1 MVRGFVR
8 KQEDHVI
15 ETTKIDT
22 TKAYS
27 SFATKDIEAA
37 RRFYG
42 DKLGIDAESLYDGQ
56 LLEIKLRSGSRVLV
70 YPKDDFVP
78 ATYTV
83 LNFPVPDIDKA
94 VDELTRSGITFDRY
108 EGFDQDEK
116 GIARSDGNG
125 PDIAW
130 FRDPDGNI
138 LAVHTDEPPPA

>member
-1 MVRGFVR
+1 M
-8 KQEDHVI
+8 I
-15 ETTKIDT
+15 ETTKINT
-22 TKAYS
+22 SKAYS
-27 SFATKDIEAA
+27 SFATKDVEAA

-42 DKLGIDAESLYDGQ
+42 DKLGIDAESLYGGQ
-56 LLEIKLRSGSRVLV
+56 LLEIRLREGVRVLV

-94 VDELTRSGITFDRY
+94 VDDLTRSGITFDRY

-130 FRDPDGNI
+130 FKDPDGNI
-138 LAVHTDEPPPA
+138 LAVHTDEEPPA

>member
-1 MVRGFVR
+1 ML
-8 KQEDHVI
+8 
-15 ETTKIDT
+15 ETTKLLDT

-42 DKLGIDAESLYDGQ
+42 DKLGLAAESLYDGQ
-56 LLEIKLRSGSRVLV
+56 LLEIRLREGVRVLL

-83 LNFPVPDIDKA
+83 LNFPVADVDKA
-94 VDELTRSGITFDRY
+94 VDDLTRSEITFDRY

-130 FRDPDGNI
+130 FKDPDGNI
-138 LAVHTDEPPPA
+138 LAVHSDEPPPA

>member
-1 MVRGFVR
+1 M
-8 KQEDHVI
+8 I

-27 SFATKDIEAA
+27 SFATKDVEAA
-37 RRFYG
+37 RKFYG
-42 DKLGIDAESLYDGQ
+42 DKLGIDAKSLYDGQ
-56 LLEIKLRSGSRVLV
+56 LLEIKLRDGVRVLV

-94 VDELTRSGITFDRY
+94 VDDLTRSGVTFDRY
-108 EGFDQDEK
+108 EGFHQDEK
-116 GIARSDGNG
+116 GISRSDGSG

-130 FRDPDGNI
+130 FKDPDGNI
-138 LAVHTDEPPPA
+138 LAVHADEEPPA